1 MLKLRQLV
9 LRICLLMAM
18 SGLIHAELN
27 GFRLVGGKKPNQ
39 GRLQVRFDHSSSYQ
53 YMCGDAWTV
62 QNSKVVCRQLGYPGL
77 VRDYRTTSEV
87 SFVTS
92 SDGDTVS
99 NVASVRC
106 QGSEYDLASCPSNHS
121 VVSCSID
128 QTVSIVCHDFGY
140 LGCFRQRP
148 HEIGLVPNAVRFNYD
163 ITNNDECIERC
174 SAGYDYAGS
183 SGPLCICT
191 FKHPSVELDPS
202 TDEECSERCGS
213 NSLQACGRSTET
225 RQQAFYTFYSTR
237 EGLCNAASAP
247 ANGNVTGTFNRYGDI
262 VTFRCNAGYDL
273 IGMDSL
279 QCLVTSENSS
289 EIFWNGMPPICFASN
304 SVPSLVPT
312 SSTQSTMV
320 WPPST
325 TPSTQ
330 ATSQALSSSNPTLTG
345 SSRTTLPG
353 SITTEGS
360 NNERLLDVKFI
371 ALLSGLTIMSVCF
384 IILVVVFV
392 CCFVLRRNKRSS
404 GEVELELQPMQCPS
418 PLSHPDCHLR
428 GAVKNDYVSGT
439 EKGNVGDVTALD
451 DHDSQV
457 HHNYCSFRQEPNA
470 ATNLGRTD
478 KRGSTELLVDDEGV
492 DNEYACT
499 YECAYECIDVDK
511 TDAKRMSD
519 TSMIL
524 ARSVAAKE
532 THSTHRSMG
541 QLHEGDVGP
550 MRPTSMKDHEYTYI
564 ANAHTPPFLSEN
576 RNTAYETPMDPSS
589 AHVFQEVNRPL
600 GQELHQDTSHYLN
613 KNVIHPRSRANRDM
627 NHN

>member
-27 GFRLVGGKKPNQ
+27 GGKKPNQ

-191 FKHPSVELDPS
+191 FKHPSVELNPS

-262 VTFRCNAGYDL
+262 VTFRCNAG
-273 IGMDSL
+273 
-279 QCLVTSENSS
+279 
-289 EIFWNGMPPICFASN
+289 
-304 SVPSLVPT
+304 
-312 SSTQSTMV
+312 
-320 WPPST
+320 
-325 TPSTQ
+325 
-330 ATSQALSSSNPTLTG
+330 
-345 SSRTTLPG
+345 
-353 SITTEGS
+353 
-360 NNERLLDVKFI
+360 
-371 ALLSGLTIMSVCF
+371 
-384 IILVVVFV
+384 
-392 CCFVLRRNKRSS
+392 FVLRRNKRSS